1 MKEKDVF
8 KMDYYQTYY
17 FADICNTIMEDGF
30 KYLRTLDDF

>member
-17 FADICNTIMEDGF
+17 FVDICNTIMVENEF
-30 KYLRTLDDF
+30 ESNSFV